1 MTSADSPPSGRSRLL
16 TETSVYSDRRQLCI
30 AKMLQMAPIALAVVD
45 MAGTT
50 VREDGLVE
58 RAFLTALGSLGVPLR
73 PDLDERFRRSRGGS
87 KLAMFA
93 AALGGDMHRATAA
106 HDAFERAVIAAAERG
121 EITPLAGAEAA
132 LLELRTMGLKVALT
146 TGFSRQVRDVVVDRL
161 GWTSLVDLVL
171 SPEDAGR
178 GRPYP
183 DLILTALLRLEVDD
197 VRRLAVVGDTAN
209 DLIAGT
215 RAGASIVAGVLTGAH
230 GRDELAAAPHTHLI
244 ESIAQ
249 FPAIV
254 RSAVSSGE
262 R

>member
-1 MTSADSPPSGRSRLL
+1 
-16 TETSVYSDRRQLCI
+16 
-30 AKMLQMAPIALAVVD
+30 MLQIVRIDLAVVD

-58 RAFLTALGSLGVPLR
+58 RAFLTALGSLGVPL
-73 PDLDERFRRSRGGS
+73 PPGLDDRFRRSRGGS

-93 AALGGDMHRATAA
+93 AVLGGDMHLATAA
-106 HDAFERAVIAAAERG
+106 HDAFDLALIAALERG
-121 EITPLAGAEAA
+121 EVKALAGAEEA
-132 LLELRTMGLKVALT
+132 LLELRTMGVKVALT
-146 TGFSRQVRDVVVDRL
+146 TGFSRRVRDVVVERM

-183 DLILTALLRLEVDD
+183 DLALTALLRLEVDD
-197 VRRLAVVGDTAN
+197 VRQLAVVGDTAN

-230 GRDELAAAPHTHLI
+230 GRGELAAAPHTHLI
-244 ESIAQ
+244 ESIAE

-254 RSAVSSGE
+254 SEAR
-262 R
+262 

>member
-1 MTSADSPPSGRSRLL
+1 MLHMA
-16 TETSVYSDRRQLCI
+16 SV
-30 AKMLQMAPIALAVVD
+30 ALAVVD

-50 VREDGLVE
+50 VREEGVVE

-93 AALGGDMHRATAA
+93 AALGGDVQRATAA
-106 HDAFERAVIAAAERG
+106 HEAFKRAVIAAAERG

-132 LLELRTMGLKVALT
+132 LLELRTMGVKVALT
-146 TGFSRQVRDVVVDRL
+146 TGFSRPVRDAVVDRL

-183 DLILTALLRLEVDD
+183 DLVLTALLRLEVDD
-197 VRRLAVVGDTAN
+197 VRQLAVVGDTAN
-209 DLIAGT
+209 LIAGT

-254 RSAVSSGE
+254 RPAVSSGE